1 MQTPRLE
8 ELTIESTHA
17 LTDLDIT
24 TLSELR
30 ALTIKAKLTALNVTH
45 NSKLEKLSCGGNQLT
60 TLDISAN
67 PALTSLSCRVNNL
80 TELDV
85 SANPA
90 LASLDCSDNKLTE
103 LDVSHNFELEY
114 LDCGGTSGFETNLIT
129 EIDLSNNQKLKE
141 LYCGNSYSDT
151 STWPIQVKYPLKT
164 IDVSKC
170 PLLQRISAKVADPI
184 IFKNNKKLVS
194 LEVFTNSTSLDVSEC
209 ADNIIVLL
217 CINSDNKITIYK
229 NIRQTIS
236 YSSDNCIIINK

>member
-1 MQTPRLE
+1 M
-8 ELTIESTHA
+8 
-17 LTDLDIT
+17 
-24 TLSELR
+24 
-30 ALTIKAKLTALNVTH
+30 
-45 NSKLEKLSCGGNQLT
+45 T

-67 PALTSLSCRVNNL
+67 PALTSLSCSVNNLTELDVSANPALTSLSCRDNEL

-164 IDVSKC
+164 LDVSKC

-217 CINSDNKITIYK
+217 CINSSDNKITIYK